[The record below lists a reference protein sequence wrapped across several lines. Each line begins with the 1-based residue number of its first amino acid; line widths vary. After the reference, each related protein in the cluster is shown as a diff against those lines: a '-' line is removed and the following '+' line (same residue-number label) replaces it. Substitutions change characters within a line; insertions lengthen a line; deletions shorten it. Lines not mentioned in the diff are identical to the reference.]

1 MKKKKL
7 KSLDIKK
14 STISK
19 LNKNTLNGGA
29 LVPKTHYA
37 VCGTGPQTII
47 CTFNCTF
54 DCTFQIECE
63 TYNSQNR
70 CKTIEVDQNTLPIC

>member
-14 STISK
+14 STISQ

-29 LVPKTHYA
+29 LVPNTHYV

-54 DCTFQIECE
+54 QIGCGGTT

>member
-14 STISK
+14 STISN
-19 LNKNTLNGGA
+19 LNKHSLNGGA
-29 LVPKTHYA
+29 AAPNTLYI

-47 CTFNCTF
+47 CTVLCTF
-54 DCTFQIECE
+54 GNPCGI
-63 TYNSQNR
+63 YNSRNR
-70 CKTIEVDQNTLPIC
+70 CKTIEVDPNTLPIC

>member
-14 STISK
+14 STVSK

-29 LVPKTHYA
+29 LVPNTHYV

-54 DCTFQIECE
+54 QFDCD

-70 CKTIEVDQNTLPIC
+70 CKTIEVDANTLPIC

>member
-14 STISK
+14 STVSN
-19 LNKNTLNGGA
+19 LNKSTLTGGA
-29 LVPKTHYA
+29 LVPNTHYV

-54 DCTFQIECE
+54 NCTFQLGCG

-70 CKTIEVDQNTLPIC
+70 CKTIEVDPSTLPIC

>member
-14 STISK
+14 STISN

-29 LVPKTHYA
+29 LVPQTHYV

-47 CTFNCTF
+47 CTFT
-54 DCTFQIECE
+54 CTFQIECE